1 MGRHQPDGA
10 GTDRYT
16 SLRNLGYGRSAHHN
30 GIRMVEPQGQFQ
42 LFATRRM
49 APLFI
54 TQFFGA
60 FNDNLFK
67 AALSVMFVYGGIVA
81 AESADFAVNAAAG
94 LFVLPFFLFSAT
106 AGQIADKYE
115 KSRLIRR
122 IKVFEIA
129 VAVLAGLSLYL
140 QNAAAMLAVLFLFGV
155 QSTFFGPLKFSI
167 LPQHLHET
175 ELVGGNGL
183 VEMGTFVAILLG
195 TLVGSLIGG
204 GTGLSL
210 GLFVLVAS
218 VAVAGYLASR
228 HIPEAPANDPD
239 QPIGWNPITET
250 LRLMRLA
257 RLQRSVFLSIL
268 GISWFWL
275 LGGVYLAQIPNLAR
289 VHLAGGPT
297 VVTLILTVFTVAVAL
312 GSLACEQL
320 SRRRIEIGLVPFGAL
335 GLSIA
340 GIDAYFAIEAIE
352 GEGLRTAGAFL
363 AGGGSVRLLVD
374 LLLLGLFG
382 GLFVVPLQAL
392 IQHRTP
398 EERRARIIAA
408 ANVLNS
414 LFMVVGA
421 GLAILWLAV
430 FGLSIPTLLLAVAIA
445 NIAVAGFIFHQVPEF
460 AMRFMVWLLSH
471 TMYRVA
477 HEGLERVPERGAA
490 VLVCNHVSYV
500 DALLLAGAVR
510 RPIRFV
516 MFKPIYD
523 LPVLNFIFRTGR
535 AIPITG
541 RSADQDTFEAAFREI
556 REALAAGDLLCI
568 FPEGQLTSDGEI
580 DAFRPGIERILR
592 ETPAPVIPMALRGL
606 WGSFFSRKAGA
617 FRNPSRF
624 WSRVQVV
631 AGEALQP
638 EGVTANVL
646 QEKVALLRGA
656 KA

>member
-1 MGRHQPDGA
+1 MRYGGRIHPN
-10 GTDRYT
+10 GTD
-16 SLRNLGYGRSAHHN
+16 
-30 GIRMVEPQGQFQ
+30 MVEPQGQFR

-94 LFVLPFFLFSAT
+94 LFVLTFFLFSAT
-106 AGQIADKYE
+106 AGQIAEKYE
-115 KSRLIRR
+115 KSRLILR

-129 VAVLAGLSLYL
+129 VALLAGLSLYL

-210 GLFVLVAS
+210 GLFVLVAG

-228 HIPEAPANDPD
+228 HIPQAPANDPD
-239 QPIGWNPITET
+239 QQVGWNPITET
-250 LRLMRLA
+250 LRLMKLA

-297 VVTLILTVFTVAVAL
+297 VVTLILTAFTVAVAL
-312 GSLACEQL
+312 GSLACEKL

-335 GLSIA
+335 GISIA
-340 GIDAYFAIEAIE
+340 GIDAYFAIEAID
-352 GEGLRTAGAFL
+352 GDGLRTAAAFV
-363 AGGGSVRLLVD
+363 AGSGSFRLLAD

-398 EERRARIIAA
+398 EARRARIIAA

-421 GLAILWLAV
+421 GVAILWLAV
-430 FGLSIPTLLLAVAIA
+430 FGFSIPTLLLAVAIA

-460 AMRFMVWLLSH
+460 AMRFLVWLLSH

-477 HEGLERVPERGAA
+477 HEGLERVPDRGAA
-490 VLVCNHVSYV
+490 ILVCNHVSYV

-535 AIPITG
+535 AIPIAG
-541 RSADQDTFEAAFREI
+541 RNADEDAFEIAFGEI

-568 FPEGQLTSDGEI
+568 FPEGRLTTDGEI
-580 DAFRPGIERILR
+580 EPFRPGIERILR

-638 EGVTANVL
+638 EGVTAA
-646 QEKVALLRGA
+646 ALREEVSALRGA
-656 KA
+656 NA

>member
-1 MGRHQPDGA
+1 MGVVRYGGRIHPS
-10 GTDRYT
+10 GTD
-16 SLRNLGYGRSAHHN
+16 
-30 GIRMVEPQGQFQ
+30 MVEPQGQFR

-67 AALSVMFVYGGIVA
+67 AALSVIFVYGGIVA

-129 VAVLAGLSLYL
+129 VALLAGLSLYL

-204 GTGLSL
+204 GTGLSV
-210 GLFVLVAS
+210 GLFVLVAG

-239 QPIGWNPITET
+239 QQVGWNPVTET
-250 LRLMRLA
+250 LRLMKLA

-297 VVTLILTVFTVAVAL
+297 VVTLILTVFTVAVAV
-312 GSLACEQL
+312 GSLACENL

-340 GIDAYFAIEAIE
+340 GIDAYFAIEAIN
-352 GEGLRTAGAFL
+352 GEGQRTAFAFL
-363 AGGGSVRLLVD
+363 TGSGSIRLLAD

-430 FGLSIPTLLLAVAIA
+430 FGFSIPTLLLAVAIA

-460 AMRFMVWLLSH
+460 AMRFVVWLLSH

-541 RSADQDTFEAAFREI
+541 RSADEDAFETAFREI
-556 REALAAGDLLCI
+556 REALTAGDLLCV

-580 DAFRPGIERILR
+580 D
-592 ETPAPVIPMALRGL
+592 
-606 WGSFFSRKAGA
+606 
-617 FRNPSRF
+617 
-624 WSRVQVV
+624 
-631 AGEALQP
+631 
-638 EGVTANVL
+638 
-646 QEKVALLRGA
+646 
-656 KA
+656 

>member
-1 MGRHQPDGA
+1 MGVVRYGGRIHPS
-10 GTDRYT
+10 GTD
-16 SLRNLGYGRSAHHN
+16 
-30 GIRMVEPQGQFQ
+30 MVEPQGQFR

-129 VAVLAGLSLYL
+129 VALLAGLSLYL

-204 GTGLSL
+204 GTGLSV
-210 GLFVLVAS
+210 GLFVLVAG

-239 QPIGWNPITET
+239 QQVGWNPVTET
-250 LRLMRLA
+250 LRLMKLA

-297 VVTLILTVFTVAVAL
+297 VVTLILTVFTVAVAV
-312 GSLACEQL
+312 GSLACEKL

-340 GIDAYFAIEAIE
+340 GIDAYFAIEAIN
-352 GEGLRTAGAFL
+352 GEGQRTAFAFL
-363 AGGGSVRLLVD
+363 AGSGSIRLLVD

-430 FGLSIPTLLLAVAIA
+430 FGFSIPTLLLAVAIA

-460 AMRFMVWLLSH
+460 AMRFLVWLLSH

-535 AIPITG
+535 AIPIAG
-541 RSADQDTFEAAFREI
+541 RSADEDAFETAFREI
-556 REALAAGDLLCI
+556 REALTAGDLLCI

-638 EGVTANVL
+638 EGMTAAAL
-646 QEKVALLRGA
+646 QEEVSALRGA
-656 KA
+656 NA

>member
-1 MGRHQPDGA
+1 MGRHQEVGSEI
-10 GTDRYT
+10 GRYT

-30 GIRMVEPQGQFQ
+30 GICMAQPQGQFQ

-49 APLFI
+49 APLFT

-122 IKVFEIA
+122 IKIFEIA
-129 VAVLAGLSLYL
+129 VAVLAGLSLVL
-140 QNAAAMLAVLFLFGV
+140 QNAVAMLAVLFLFGV

-312 GSLACEQL
+312 GSLACEKL

-340 GIDAYFAIEAIE
+340 GIDAYFAIEAID
-352 GEGLRTAGAFL
+352 GEGQRTAAAFL
-363 AGGGSVRLLVD
+363 TGGGSIRLLVD

-430 FGLSIPTLLLAVAIA
+430 FGFSIPTLLLAVAIA

-541 RSADQDTFEAAFREI
+541 RSADQDTVEAAFRQI

-638 EGVTANVL
+638 EGVTAGVL

-656 KA
+656 NA

>member
-1 MGRHQPDGA
+1 MGEALCAVRYGGRIHPNGRHMA
-10 GTDRYT
+10 
-16 SLRNLGYGRSAHHN
+16 
-30 GIRMVEPQGQFQ
+30 EPQGQFR

-49 APLFI
+49 APLFV

-81 AESADFAVNAAAG
+81 AESADLAVNAAAG

-129 VAVLAGLSLYL
+129 VALLAGLSLYL

-195 TLVGSLIGG
+195 TLVGTLIGG
-204 GTGLSL
+204 GAGLSV
-210 GLFVLVAS
+210 GLFVLVAG
-218 VAVAGYLASR
+218 VAVVGYLASR
-228 HIPEAPANDPD
+228 HIPDAPANDPG
-239 QPIGWNPITET
+239 QQVGWNPIVET
-250 LRLMRLA
+250 WRLMKLA

-297 VVTLILTVFTVAVAL
+297 VVTLILTVFTVAVAV
-312 GSLACEQL
+312 GSLACEKL

-335 GLSIA
+335 GISIA
-340 GIDAYFAIEAIE
+340 GIDAYFAIEAVE
-352 GEGLRTAGAFL
+352 GEGLRTATAFL
-363 AGGGSVRLLVD
+363 TGVGSARLLVD

-382 GLFVVPLQAL
+382 GLFVVPLQAS

-398 EERRARIIAA
+398 EARRARVIAA

-421 GLAILWLAV
+421 GFAILWLAV
-430 FGLSIPTLLLAVAIA
+430 FGFSIPTLLLTVAIA

-460 AMRFMVWLLSH
+460 AMRFLVWLVSH

-477 HEGLERVPERGAA
+477 HEGLERVPDRGAA
-490 VLVCNHVSYV
+490 VIVCNHVSYV

-523 LPVLNFIFRTGR
+523 LPVLNFVFRTGR
-535 AIPITG
+535 AIPIAG
-541 RSADQDTFEAAFREI
+541 RDADEEAVEDAFSQI
-556 REALAAGDLLCI
+556 REALADGDLLCI
-568 FPEGQLTSDGEI
+568 FPEGRLTTDGEI
-580 DAFRPGIERILR
+580 EPFRPGIERILR

-624 WSRVQVV
+624 WSRVQVA

-638 EGVTANVL
+638 EGVTAA
-646 QEKVALLRGA
+646 ALREEVSALRGA

>member
-1 MGRHQPDGA
+1 MGLM
-10 GTDRYT
+10 RY
-16 SLRNLGYGRSAHHN
+16 GGHIPAN
-30 GIRMVEPQGQFQ
+30 GKDMAEPQGQFR

-49 APLFI
+49 APLFV
-54 TQFFGA
+54 TQFLGA

-129 VAVLAGLSLYL
+129 VALLAGLSLYL

-204 GTGLSL
+204 GTGISL
-210 GLFVLVAS
+210 WLFVLVAG
-218 VAVAGYLASR
+218 VALVGYLASR
-228 HIPEAPANDPD
+228 QIPEAPANDPE
-239 QPIGWNPITET
+239 QRVGWNPIKET
-250 LRLMRLA
+250 LGLIRLA

-275 LGGVYLAQIPNLAR
+275 LGGVYLAQIPNLVR

-312 GSLACEQL
+312 GSLACEKL

-335 GLSIA
+335 GISLA
-340 GIDAYFAIEAIE
+340 GIDAYFAIEAID
-352 GEGLRTAGAFL
+352 GDGLRTA
-363 AGGGSVRLLVD
+363 AGFIAGSGSARLLID

-382 GLFVVPLQAL
+382 GLFVVPLQAM

-398 EERRARIIAA
+398 EARRARVIAA
-408 ANVLNS
+408 ANVFNS

-421 GLAILWLAV
+421 GLAIVWLTV
-430 FGLSIPTLLLAVAIA
+430 FDFSIPTLLLALAIA
-445 NIAVAGFIFHQVPEF
+445 NIVVAGFIFHQVPEF
-460 AMRFMVWLLSH
+460 AMRFLVWLLSH

-477 HEGLERVPERGAA
+477 HEGLERVPDRGAA

-516 MFKPIYD
+516 MFKSIYE

-541 RSADQDTFEAAFREI
+541 RSADEAALEAAFQEI

-568 FPEGQLTSDGEI
+568 FPEGRLTTDGEI
-580 DAFRPGIERILR
+580 DSFRPGIERILK
-592 ETPAPVIPMALRGL
+592 ETPVPVIPMALRGL

-638 EGVTANVL
+638 EGVTAAAL
-646 QEKVALLRGA
+646 QEEVSVLRGA
-656 KA
+656 NA

>member
-1 MGRHQPDGA
+1 
-10 GTDRYT
+10 
-16 SLRNLGYGRSAHHN
+16 
-30 GIRMVEPQGQFQ
+30 
-42 LFATRRM
+42 M

-129 VAVLAGLSLYL
+129 VAVLAGLSLVL

-228 HIPEAPANDPD
+228 HIPKAPANDPD

-312 GSLACEQL
+312 GSLACEKL

-340 GIDAYFAIEAIE
+340 GIDAYFAIEAID

-363 AGGGSVRLLVD
+363 AGSGSIRLLID

-398 EERRARIIAA
+398 EDRRARIIAA

-421 GLAILWLAV
+421 GLAILWP
-430 FGLSIPTLLLAVAIA
+430 S
-445 NIAVAGFIFHQVPEF
+445 
-460 AMRFMVWLLSH
+460 
-471 TMYRVA
+471 
-477 HEGLERVPERGAA
+477 
-490 VLVCNHVSYV
+490 
-500 DALLLAGAVR
+500 
-510 RPIRFV
+510 
-516 MFKPIYD
+516 
-523 LPVLNFIFRTGR
+523 
-535 AIPITG
+535 
-541 RSADQDTFEAAFREI
+541 SAS
-556 REALAAGDLLCI
+556 
-568 FPEGQLTSDGEI
+568 P
-580 DAFRPGIERILR
+580 FRPCCWPWPSP
-592 ETPAPVIPMALRGL
+592 TSPWPASSSTKCRSSPCALSCGCSRTRCTG
-606 WGSFFSRKAGA
+606 WRTRAWSGCRSGAPRCSFA
-617 FRNPSRF
+617 
-624 WSRVQVV
+624 
-631 AGEALQP
+631 
-638 EGVTANVL
+638 TT
-646 QEKVALLRGA
+646 
-656 KA
+656 